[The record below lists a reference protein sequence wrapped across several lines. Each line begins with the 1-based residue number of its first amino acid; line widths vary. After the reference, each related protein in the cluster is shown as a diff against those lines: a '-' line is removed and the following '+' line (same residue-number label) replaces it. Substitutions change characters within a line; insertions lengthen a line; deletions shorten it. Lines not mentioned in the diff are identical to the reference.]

1 MYNTKCSK
9 RVQTKPLYNIISTK
23 PTIKRA
29 MKKLSSQ
36 KVMLFPVKCNKI
48 SNKEDVAKGAS
59 ASRIR
64 TIVQHTEQARVLV
77 SFGAWRF
84 LLFALCSFS
93 QEITPV
99 QQGLQILIT
108 HHQIFTGNYLLM
120 VPHLQQF
127 TKFLPIN
134 NSCVLIALEFTYSD
148 ENTNTKQ

>member
-1 MYNTKCSK
+1 
-9 RVQTKPLYNIISTK
+9 
-23 PTIKRA
+23 
-29 MKKLSSQ
+29 
-36 KVMLFPVKCNKI
+36 MLFPVKCNKI
-48 SNKEDVAKGAS
+48 SHKENVAKGAS

-77 SFGAWRF
+77 SFGSWRF
-84 LLFALCSFS
+84 LLFALCRFS

-148 ENTNTKQ
+148 ENTNIKQ